1 MRDAWRGARAMALC
15 ASTIFV
21 SAFLLFLV
29 QPLIARE
36 ILPWF
41 GGSAAVWTLCL
52 VFFQVVLLLGYVY
65 SDRLSRLPLRVQAI
79 VHTAL
84 LLLACAML
92 PVIPD
97 AAWKPAG
104 GADPILNVLAVLSVT
119 VGLPYLAVCTTGPL
133 VQSWVARL
141 YAEDPVRQAKV
152 YRLFALSNFA
162 ALIALVVYPF
172 VLEPTFTLRT
182 QAIGWSASFGL
193 FAFLAIASVWVV
205 DRVLRARR
213 AAVASV
219 AMVAAP
225 AVTGTQSPT
234 PRPGDPILWL
244 VLSAL
249 GTVALLSISSYI
261 TQDIASVP
269 LLWILPLAL
278 YLLSFVLC
286 FDSAFWYRRRFFWPA
301 VLAMAPLLGW
311 YLDMPRSTMPIAYAI
326 ALFCVGLF
334 VICMFCNGE
343 LAKSRPAPEHLT
355 RFYLMMALGGALGG
369 LFAGVLAPQLFNGN
383 WELPACLAVPGL
395 IVLWMTRA
403 RQRWTTAIVAVA
415 AVVAFAWLLKAGSL
429 DLLPS
434 VIEAIVVAM
443 ACVVAAFVAW
453 RRKSLGAG
461 AGVLGALGSVAVA
474 YLTIAGLGGA
484 GDQTLMRAR
493 NFYGVLRV
501 EQFGSDRSPNASRR
515 LLNGVISH
523 GEQGIAPEKR
533 KQPVSY
539 YGPGSGAGLVMTTRG
554 LSRQRVGVIGLGV
567 GTLAAYGRAG
577 DTLRF
582 YEINPLVVTAARAH
596 FSYLADSSANI
607 EIAQGDA
614 RLLLQHELE
623 AGGSQNFDAIVVDAF
638 SGDAIPV
645 HLMTREAL
653 SIYRRHLRPGGVV
666 AFHVSNR
673 HLALEPVVQRLA
685 DDAGMQARLIDFEP
699 PLGSFIEHS
708 SSYVLLA
715 EDEAWFQNPAIEPH
729 AETIDA
735 SGASLWT
742 DDYSNLLSAMRWHER

>member
-1 MRDAWRGARAMALC
+1 MLF

-21 SAFLLFLV
+21 SAFLLFLL

-65 SDRLSRLPLRVQAI
+65 ADRLSRRPLRTQAM

-104 GADPILNVLAVLSVT
+104 GADPVLAVLAVLSVT

-141 YAEDPVRQAKV
+141 HAEDPVRQARV
-152 YRLFALSNFA
+152 YRLFALSNLA
-162 ALIALVVYPF
+162 ALVALVVYPF
-172 VLEPTFTLRT
+172 VLEPAFPLRT
-182 QAIGWSASFGL
+182 QAIGWSAGFGL
-193 FAFLAIASVWVV
+193 FTLLAIASVWVV
-205 DRVLRARR
+205 ERVLRSPRL
-213 AAVASV
+213 AAVA
-219 AMVAAP
+219 
-225 AVTGTQSPT
+225 AVTAQPLAN
-234 PRPGDPILWL
+234 PPPPPEWRDQVLWL

-249 GTVALLSISSYI
+249 GTVALLSISTYI
-261 TQDIASVP
+261 TQDLASVP

-286 FDSAFWYRRRFFWPA
+286 FDSARGYSRRVFWPA
-301 VLAMAPLLGW
+301 VLAVAPLLGW
-311 YLDMPRSTMPIAYAI
+311 YIIMPRTSLPIAYAI
-326 ALFCVGLF
+326 GLFCLGLF

-343 LAKSRPAPEHLT
+343 LAKSRPAPDHLT

-369 LFAGVLAPQLFNGN
+369 LFAGVAAPQLFNGN
-383 WELPACLAVPGL
+383 WELPASLAMPGL
-395 IVLWMTRA
+395 IVLWLA
-403 RQRWTTAIVAVA
+403 RVRW
-415 AVVAFAWLLKAGSL
+415 
-429 DLLPS
+429 PS
-434 VIEAIVVAM
+434 N
-443 ACVVAAFVAW
+443 AW
-453 RRKSLGAG
+453 RGNSLRVI
-461 AGVLGALGSVAVA
+461 AGVLGALGSVAVVA
-474 YLTIAGLGGA
+474 LTLGNLGGPA
-484 GDQTLMRAR
+484 DRTLLRAR

-501 EQFGSDRSPNASRR
+501 EQFGSDRSTYASRR

-523 GEQGIAPEKR
+523 GEQALAADKR
-533 KQPVSY
+533 KQPVTY
-539 YGPGSGAGLVMTTRG
+539 YGPQSGAGLAISARG
-554 LSRQRVGVIGLGV
+554 LSRQRIGVIGLGI

-577 DTLRF
+577 DTYRF
-582 YEINPLVVTAARAH
+582 YEINPLVIQAAHTH
-596 FSYLADSSANI
+596 FTYLTDTTANI

-614 RLLLQHELE
+614 RLVMQHELDT
-623 AGGSQNFDAIVVDAF
+623 AGSQNFDVIVVDAF

-653 SIYRRHLRPGGVV
+653 RIYRRHLRPGGVI

-673 HLALEPVVQRLA
+673 HLELEPVVKRLA
-685 DDAGMQARLIDFEP
+685 EDAGMQARLIDFEP
-699 PLGSFIEHS
+699 PLGSFIEHT

-715 EDEAWFQNPAIEPH
+715 QDEAWFSSKPEIASRAEAIGGTSP
-729 AETIDA
+729 
-735 SGASLWT
+735 LWT
-742 DDYSNLLSAMRWHER
+742 DDYSNLLAAMRWHTR